1 MIRHALFFPLALL
14 LAAPIAA
21 QTDQTDSPRVIRTT
35 TLLFGVGN
43 SLGQFGL
50 EAERYFAGGR
60 ASFFGG
66 LGYSPRFDQSWS
78 GVSLAAGA
86 RVFTAGDTH
95 RLFLEASVSQLF
107 VETQPVG
114 SSLVGD
120 ERVYGP
126 GVQAG
131 YQFVKKNGLTAMV
144 SGGVGHTVGGPPHLQ
159 GTALLLGFG
168 LGYTW
173 MRR

>member
-1 MIRHALFFPLALL
+1 MRHALFFPVALL
-14 LAAPIAA
+14 LASPIAA
-21 QTDQTDSPRVIRTT
+21 QTDQPDPSRVIRTT
-35 TLLFGVGN
+35 TLLFGGGN
-43 SLGQFGL
+43 SLGWFGL
-50 EAERYFAGGR
+50 QAERYFAGGR

-66 LGYSPRFDQSWS
+66 LGYTFRIDQSWS
-78 GVSLAAGA
+78 GVSLAVGA
-86 RVFTAGDTH
+86 RVFTPGETH
-95 RLFLEASVSQLF
+95 RLFLEASVSQLG
-107 VETQPVG
+107 VEVPPVG
-114 SSLVGD
+114 SPLVGD

-159 GTALLLGFG
+159 GTVGLFGFG

-173 MRR
+173 IHR